1 MEPNDINVIFSNKLN
16 YWLERRGKTQAD
28 LYKRLNVSSAT
39 ASDWCN
45 SKKMPKADKL
55 VLIAKWLMIELSDL
69 LEEKEP
75 ESDKTDDII
84 FRLKDDASFRE
95 AVEILFDSSKDN
107 FNKILDYEH
116 LLSK

>member
-1 MEPNDINVIFSNKLN
+1 MESNTINIIFSKKLN

-69 LEEKEP
+69 LEDKEP
-75 ESDKTDDII
+75 ANDKTDDII
-84 FRLKDDASFRE
+84 FRLKDDAIFRE
-95 AVEILFDSSKDN
+95 AVEILFDAKKEN
-107 FNKILDYEH
+107 FEKILDYEH